1 MNKQTMLRAMSLVM
15 AAGIMSAAVSCSG
28 KGGKDSVTP
37 TDTVSV
43 EEVSNAKN
51 ARVYPDE
58 EEFNNVSQ
66 HDLEFYLEDVKASV
80 ENYYRAAVSDKQDFP
95 ELVIPLTEDCEA
107 YMRQRFAYDTR
118 DNLGEAASTYLNGK
132 YELADYSVVNNR
144 LICNVHVEV
153 HFRYKDADFDSGMG
167 EMLQIVVENPSAP
180 VIADW
185 YNGSPESFDSIVRGY
200 GLDLKLQS
208 NLLEKHDIK
217 KLLKKGQKTLDDVA
231 K

>member
-1 MNKQTMLRAMSLVM
+1 MQKQTVLRVLSLLM
-15 AAGIMSAAVSCSG
+15 AAGMISAGVSCSG
-28 KGGKDSVTP
+28 KTGKDSVTP
-37 TDTVSV
+37 TDTASAEV
-43 EEVSNAKN
+43 VSNAKI

-58 EEFNNVSQ
+58 DAFDHVSQ

-80 ENYYRAAVSDKQDFP
+80 ENYYRASVSDRQDFP

-118 DNLGEAASTYLNGK
+118 DNLEEAASTYLDGK
-132 YELADYSVVNNR
+132 YELNDYSIVNNR
-144 LICNVHVEV
+144 LICNVQVEV
-153 HFRYKDADFDSGMG
+153 HFRYKDATSDSGFG
-167 EMLQIVVENPSAP
+167 ERLQIVVENPSSP

-185 YNGSPESFDSIVRGY
+185 YNGSPESFDSIVRGD

-208 NLLEKHDIK
+208 NLLEKQDIK
-217 KLLKKGQKTLDDVA
+217 KLLKKGQKTLDDVS